1 MSYKVTWQTI
11 CKAYHKYF
19 NIIKMPKKTLKKDKE
34 EVQEMMEKEVNAE
47 EQVLGQEEVDELSR
61 EDQLEQEVA
70 ELKDKQIRLFA
81 EFENFKKRTAKERID
96 LYRNAGVEF
105 FEAMLPILDDF
116 DRAAK
121 HRDEVKDTHELQKGF
136 DLIHSKLLVVL
147 EQKGLKSMD
156 SSVGKDFDTDFHEA
170 ITQIPAPSDDLKGK
184 VIDETEK
191 GYFLNDKVIRYAK
204 VVVGQ

>member
-1 MSYKVTWQTI
+1 MANYLQSISQIFK
-11 CKAYHKYF
+11 
-19 NIIKMPKKTLKKDKE
+19 IIKMPKKILKKDKK
-34 EVQEMMEKEVNAE
+34 EVQEMKDKEVNAE
-47 EQVLGQEEVDELSR
+47 EKVSGQEEVDELSR
-61 EDQLEQEVA
+61 EDQLEQEIS

-96 LYRNAGVEF
+96 LFRNAGVEF
-105 FEAMLPILDDF
+105 FEAMLPVLDDF
-116 DRAAK
+116 DRASK
-121 HRDEVKDTHELQKGF
+121 HREEVKDNHELQKGF
-136 DLIHSKLLVVL
+136 DLIHSKLLGVL

-170 ITQIPAPSDDLKGK
+170 ITQIPAPSDDMKGR

>member
-1 MSYKVTWQTI
+1 VSYKVTWQTI

-19 NIIKMPKKTLKKDKE
+19 NIINMPNKRLKKDKE
-34 EVQEMMEKEVNAE
+34 EVQEMKEKEVNAE

-61 EDQLEQEVA
+61 EEQLEQEVA

-96 LYRNAGVEF
+96 LFRNAGLEF
-105 FEAMLPILDDF
+105 FESMLPVLDDF

-121 HRDEVKDTHELQKGF
+121 HREETEDTHELQKGF
-136 DLIHSKLLVVL
+136 DLIHSKLLGAL

-170 ITQIPAPSDDLKGK
+170 ITQIPAPSDNLKGK

>member
-1 MSYKVTWQTI
+1 
-11 CKAYHKYF
+11 
-19 NIIKMPKKTLKKDKE
+19 MPKKRLKKDKE
-34 EVQEMMEKEVNAE
+34 EVQEMKEKEVNAE
-47 EQVLGQEEVDELSR
+47 EQVLGQEEIIELSR
-61 EDQLEQEVA
+61 EEQLEQEVA

-96 LYRNAGVEF
+96 LFRNAGLEF
-105 FEAMLPILDDF
+105 FESMLPVLDDF

-121 HRDEVKDTHELQKGF
+121 HREETDDTHELPKGF
-136 DLIHSKLLVVL
+136 DLIHSKLLGAL

>member
-1 MSYKVTWQTI
+1 
-11 CKAYHKYF
+11 
-19 NIIKMPKKTLKKDKE
+19 MPKKRLIKDNE
-34 EVQEMMEKEVNAE
+34 EVQEMKETEANAE
-47 EQVLGQEEVDELSR
+47 EQVVGQEEIDDLSR
-61 EDQLEQEVA
+61 EDKLEQEVS

-96 LYRNAGVEF
+96 LFRNAGVEF

-116 DRAAK
+116 DRAEK
-121 HRDEVKDTHELQKGF
+121 HREEVKDNQELQKGF
-136 DLIHSKLLVVL
+136 DLIYSKLLGVL

>member
-1 MSYKVTWQTI
+1 MS
-11 CKAYHKYF
+11 
-19 NIIKMPKKTLKKDKE
+19 KKRLKKDNEEVQEVKRKEVDAQEQVLDKE
-34 EVQEMMEKEVNAE
+34 EVV
-47 EQVLGQEEVDELSR
+47 ELSR
-61 EDQLEQEVA
+61 EDKLEREVA

-96 LYRNAGVEF
+96 LFRNAGVEF
-105 FEAMLPILDDF
+105 FEALLPILDDF

-121 HRDEVKDTHELQKGF
+121 HREEVKDNDELLKGF
-136 DLIHSKLLVVL
+136 DLIHSKLLGVL
-147 EQKGLKSMD
+147 EQKGLKLMD
-156 SSVGKDFDTDFHEA
+156 SSKGKDFDTDFHEA